1 MKISGFGSIDST
13 SSAGKKRATGATGSF
28 ADILAAAEN
37 TEAAPLSQTHDVAA
51 AALTNLLALQEISEE
66 DIRRKKI
73 IQRGN
78 NLLDSLEK
86 LRNQLLMGT
95 LSPQLLLDLTRQ
107 ISMQKQTDADPRI
120 NDLIEEIELRAA
132 VELAKLEK
140 ALEDKELRK

>member
-1 MKISGFGSIDST
+1 M
-13 SSAGKKRATGATGSF
+13 
-28 ADILAAAEN
+28 
-37 TEAAPLSQTHDVAA
+37 AA